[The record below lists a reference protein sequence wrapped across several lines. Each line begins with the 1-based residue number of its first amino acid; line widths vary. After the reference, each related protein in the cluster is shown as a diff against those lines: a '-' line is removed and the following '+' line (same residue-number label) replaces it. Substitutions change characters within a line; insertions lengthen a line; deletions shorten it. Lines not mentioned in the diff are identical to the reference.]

1 MSAKIKGFRKDN
13 PENRLM
19 EPGQYGK
26 DADGNWM
33 ARAPKGDFYAN
44 LSRHA
49 VVEHADGTITV
60 EPSILVGPIKLTGAE
75 GEQWHGFLRNGEW
88 EEC

>member
-1 MSAKIKGFRKDN
+1 MRIKGFRKDN
-13 PENRLM
+13 PESRIP

-26 DADGNWM
+26 DVNGEWFG
-33 ARAPKGDFYAN
+33 RAPRGEFHAN
-44 LSRHA
+44 LSRHE

-75 GEQWHGFLRNGEW
+75 GEQWHGFLRAGEW